1 MLLSAALS
9 PTGSPT
15 GLSSFTSA
23 LARRGDR
30 RKGRAIRAGGDA
42 MSDDLTDTQVELL
55 CEIEEY
61 DPLQLTAD
69 RKRDLE
75 RLLFEGYVAPAAA
88 HPGSKFM
95 VTAKGMEFL
104 GERGAGLNE
113 G

>member
-1 MLLSAALS
+1 
-9 PTGSPT
+9 
-15 GLSSFTSA
+15 
-23 LARRGDR
+23 
-30 RKGRAIRAGGDA
+30 
-42 MSDDLTDTQVELL
+42 MSDDLTNSQIALL
-55 CEIEEY
+55 CDIEECASSK
-61 DPLQLTAD
+61 LTGD
-69 RKRDLE
+69 QKRDLE